1 MMELGLEYSC
11 IQAIYKI
18 LVVQIASGTFLLEAS
33 LLSMEMFSNVVKK
46 GLGLLATDSL
56 MFEDKRTKPFVELYA
71 TNESKFFED
80 FGHAMR
86 KVSVLNVKVGKK
98 GEVRNR
104 CDSFNNL
111 DTN

>member
-11 IQAIYKI
+11 IQAIYKDFI
-18 LVVQIASGTFLLEAS
+18 CAYI
-33 LLSMEMFSNVVKK
+33 NVKK